1 MRLWPLLALWPCAA
15 GADPLTARYV
25 DPTDAY
31 EHGAVA
37 NGEYAGLEVTWQGQS
52 YIFHYSGA
60 VFEDT
65 NPRLFDFNGD
75 GTAEV
80 VTVLSGFNDGARIA
94 IFGATSDQIAPIAL
108 GVSFGQRNRWYAI
121 AGIADFDGDGVAE
134 IAYIDRPH
142 LAKTLRFLEVAQ
154 TDDTWTLTPD
164 GAVEGLTNHHLGS
177 AVIEGGLRDCDQP
190 EVVTANAD
198 WSRIMVTA
206 HDGTGYTTRDI
217 GPYNGPDSLTA
228 ALDCD

>member
-1 MRLWPLLALWPCAA
+1 MRLWPLLALWPCAVS
-15 GADPLTARYV
+15 ADPLTARYV

-31 EHGAVA
+31 GHGAVA
-37 NGEYAGLEVTWQGQS
+37 NGEYAGLEVTWQGQTHT
-52 YIFHYSGA
+52 FQFKDA

-65 NPRLFDFNGD
+65 NPRLFDFNED

-80 VTVLSGFNDGARIA
+80 VTVLSGFHDGARIA
-94 IFGATSDQIAPIAL
+94 IFGVSSDQIAPI
-108 GVSFGQRNRWYAI
+108 VFGAPFGRRNRWYAI
-121 AGIADFDGDGVAE
+121 AGIADFDGDGAAE

-154 TDDTWTLTPD
+154 TYDTWTLTPD

-177 AVIEGGLRDCDQP
+177 AVIEGGLRDCGQP

-206 HDGTGYTTRDI
+206 HDGRGYTTRDI
-217 GPYNGPDSLTA
+217 GPYNGPDSLTT
-228 ALDCD
+228 ALACD